1 VFITADES
9 TFYSYPS
16 LPRRLIPFFYI
27 KNKYPP
33 YGVRKIEAIV
43 GAKVITPESLEN
55 LPGGVLGVY
64 VNDPLG
70 MTEVSKGLQEV
81 FGDPPFHVEAFRMF
95 SERLRALK
103 GKFKVIVG
111 GPGSWELALDP
122 PDWVD
127 TVFVGEAEETLPKL
141 LRQGEFPKVVYGEKA
156 KRFFPIKSPS
166 SLSEVEVMRG
176 ERRVPMDVVKEE
188 LRVQSRRGRVNL
200 IANDLFSYGEGLEVL
215 LRTAREYGEVYFSH
229 VTQES
234 SANVDLQAVKEILG
248 LNERNWRSPVLLSKW
263 GSCRVEEVERE
274 VLKEL
279 NENFIYPTIYIG
291 EERATEYFAFK
302 SILIP
307 LPNTPKYHEVLYKCW
322 LHNRELLRFKFARVV
337 DYVLRKNAE
346 TKGEYLKRLNL
357 RENFF
362 KFLLFLVRSYFSL

>member
-1 VFITADES
+1 MFITADEG
-9 TFYSYPS
+9 TFYSYSS
-16 LPRRLIPFFYI
+16 LPRRLIPPFYR

-33 YGVRKIEAIV
+33 YGVRKIETIA
-43 GAKVITPESLEN
+43 GAKVVRPESLEN

-70 MTEVSKGLQEV
+70 MTEVSRGLQEV

-95 SERLRALK
+95 SERLRVLRR
-103 GKFKVIVG
+103 KFKVIVG

-166 SLSEVEVMRG
+166 SLSEVEVIRG
-176 ERRVPMDVVKEE
+176 ERRVPMNVVKEE

-200 IANDLFSYGEGLEVL
+200 ISNDLFSYGEGLEVL
-215 LRTAREYGEVYFSH
+215 LRTAKEYGEVYFSH
-229 VTQES
+229 ITQES
-234 SANVDLQAVKEILG
+234 SANVDLQAVRKILG
-248 LNERNWRSPVLLSKW
+248 LNERNWRSPALLSKRS
-263 GSCRVEEVERE
+263 SCRVEEIERE

-279 NENFIYPTIYIG
+279 NENFIYPTIYV
-291 EERATEYFAFK
+291 EEEKVTEYIGFK

-307 LPNTPKYHEVLYKCW
+307 LPSTPKYYEVLYQCW
-322 LHNRELLRFKFARVV
+322 LHNRGLLRFKFARVAG
-337 DYVLRKNAE
+337 YVLRKNAE

-357 RENFF
+357 RRNFF
-362 KFLLFLVRSYFSL
+362 KFLLLLVRSYFSL